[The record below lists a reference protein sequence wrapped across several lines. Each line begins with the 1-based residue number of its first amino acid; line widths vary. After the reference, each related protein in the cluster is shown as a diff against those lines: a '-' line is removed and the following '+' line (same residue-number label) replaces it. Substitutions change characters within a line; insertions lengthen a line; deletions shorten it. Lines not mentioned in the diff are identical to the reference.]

1 MKMQTDKDI
10 LKQDQQWV
18 ESIIEKDHLNRF
30 NSTNTDAPINYFES
44 FPDRLMQ
51 RIQMEKNNN
60 TNPSFFKM
68 FFLQPYGKIA
78 IAAAFILIVAG
89 TYLFSNANK
98 AKTETVSIQEISI
111 DEMKNYVSNNEAI
124 AELDFDYIIKKE
136 SASLEKLGESEIK
149 EIQKAIIQ

>member
-1 MKMQTDKDI
+1 MQTEQDL

-51 RIQMEKNNN
+51 RIQMEKNNH
-60 TNPSFFKM
+60 TKPSLFKM

-78 IAAAFILIVAG
+78 VAASFILIVAG
-89 TYLFSNANK
+89 TYLLNTANK
-98 AKTETVSIQEISI
+98 AKTVTVSIQEISI
-111 DEMKNYVSNNEAI
+111 DEMKNYVNNNEAI
-124 AELDFDYIIKKE
+124 AELDFDYVIKKE

>member
-1 MKMQTDKDI
+1 MKMQTEQDL

-51 RIQMEKNNN
+51 RIQMEKNNH
-60 TNPSFFKM
+60 TKPSLFKM

-78 IAAAFILIVAG
+78 VAATFILVVAG
-89 TYLFSNANK
+89 TYLLNTANK

-111 DEMKNYVSNNEAI
+111 DEMKNYVNNNEAI

-136 SASLEKLGESEIK
+136 NASLEKLGESEIK

>member
-1 MKMQTDKDI
+1 MQRDKDI

-44 FPDRLMQ
+44 LPDRLMQ

-124 AELDFDYIIKKE
+124 AELDFDYVIKKE

>member
-1 MKMQTDKDI
+1 MKMQTEQDL

-51 RIQMEKNNN
+51 RIQMEKNNH
-60 TNPSFFKM
+60 TKPSLFKM

-78 IAAAFILIVAG
+78 VAASFILIVAG
-89 TYLFSNANK
+89 TYLLNTANK
-98 AKTETVSIQEISI
+98 AKTVTVSIQEISI
-111 DEMKNYVSNNEAI
+111 DEMKNYVNNNEAI
-124 AELDFDYIIKKE
+124 AELDFDYVIKKE

>member
-1 MKMQTDKDI
+1 MKMQTEQDL

-51 RIQMEKNNN
+51 RIQIEKNNY
-60 TNPSFFKM
+60 TKPSLFKM

-78 IAAAFILIVAG
+78 VAAAFILIVAG
-89 TYLFSNANK
+89 TYLFSTANK
-98 AKTETVSIQEISI
+98 SKTATVSIQDISI
-111 DEMKNYVSNNEAI
+111 DEMKNYVNNNEAI

-136 SASLEKLGESEIK
+136 NASLEKLEEKEIK

>member
-1 MKMQTDKDI
+1 MKMQTEQDL

-51 RIQMEKNNN
+51 RIQMEKNNH
-60 TNPSFFKM
+60 TKPSLFKM

-78 IAAAFILIVAG
+78 VAATFILVVAG
-89 TYLFSNANK
+89 TYLLNTANK
-98 AKTETVSIQEISI
+98 AKTATVSIQEISI
-111 DEMKNYVSNNEAI
+111 DEMKSYVSNNEAI
-124 AELDFDYIIKKE
+124 AELDYDYVIKKE
-136 SASLEKLGESEIK
+136 NASLEKLRESEIK

>member
-1 MKMQTDKDI
+1 MQTEQDL

-51 RIQMEKNNN
+51 RIQMEKNNH
-60 TNPSFFKM
+60 TKPSLFKM

-78 IAAAFILIVAG
+78 VAATFILVVAG
-89 TYLFSNANK
+89 TYLLNTANK

-111 DEMKNYVSNNEAI
+111 DEMKNYVNNNEAI

-136 SASLEKLGESEIK
+136 NASLEKLGESEIK

>member
-1 MKMQTDKDI
+1 MKMQTDKDL

-44 FPDRLMQ
+44 FPERLMQ
-51 RIQMEKNNN
+51 RIQMEKNNK
-60 TNPSFFKM
+60 TKPSLFKM
-68 FFLQPYGKIA
+68 FFLQPYAKIA

-89 TYLFSNANK
+89 TYLFSTANK
-98 AKTETVSIQEISI
+98 AKTETVYIQEISI
-111 DEMKNYVSNNEAI
+111 DEMKNYVNNNEAI

-136 SASLEKLGESEIK
+136 NASLEKLEEKEIK

>member
-1 MKMQTDKDI
+1 MKMQTDKD
-10 LKQDQQWV
+10 LLRQGQQWV

-44 FPDRLMQ
+44 FPERLMQ
-51 RIQMEKNNN
+51 RIQMEKNNK
-60 TNPSFFKM
+60 TKPSLFKIV
-68 FFLQPYGKIA
+68 FLQPYGKIA

-89 TYLFSNANK
+89 TYLFSTANK

-111 DEMKNYVSNNEAI
+111 DEMKSYVNNNEAI
-124 AELDFDYIIKKE
+124 AELDFDYVIKKE
-136 SASLEKLGESEIK
+136 NASLEKLRESEIK